1 MTHEFHDADPDDV
14 FRVAMAFAKS
24 TTMLES
30 IKFKLRKLDWV
41 EDRMDKAL
49 HIIAGQGDRM
59 TEFRLCVD
67 ARFDAVDKRFDA
79 VDKRFDAFQADVD
92 KRFDAV
98 DKRFDAM
105 DQRFDAMDQR
115 FGTIEV
121 LLRELAGKPA

>member
-79 VDKRFDAFQADVD
+79 FQADVD

-98 DKRFDAM
+98 DK
-105 DQRFDAMDQR
+105 RFDAMDQR

>member
-79 VDKRFDAFQADVD
+79 FQADVD